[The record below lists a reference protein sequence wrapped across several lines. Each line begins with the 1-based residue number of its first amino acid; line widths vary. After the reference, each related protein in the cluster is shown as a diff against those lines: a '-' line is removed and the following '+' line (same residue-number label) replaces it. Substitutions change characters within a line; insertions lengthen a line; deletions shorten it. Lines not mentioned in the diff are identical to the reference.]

1 VLLLTERARPEVVRR
16 SRRAP
21 WLAVGAVCLGAFMGQ
36 LDASV
41 VTLTFPALRHEF
53 HTSLAAVSWVSLAYL
68 ITLVALLVPVGRV
81 SDSAGRKLVYLLGFL
96 LFTVASAGC
105 GLAPTLGVLVAG
117 RVVQAAGAAMLQA
130 NSVALI
136 TTATTDT
143 ADGAATANAGPGRR
157 GTGHRLRAALGVQAA
172 AQALGLALGPA
183 VGGLLVAGPG
193 WRWVFMI
200 NIPVGVIALVA
211 GRYLLPRTRQ
221 RVAAVRFDRVGL
233 GLLAVAAV
241 SGLAAISAVSG
252 LAVPWWGAV
261 ALGVAALAA
270 VALFRWYERRAADPL
285 VPPGLLAGREVATG
299 LGTACAGYLVLFGP
313 LVIGPVALA
322 GSGGAAGLYL
332 TALPAGFAVAAL
344 VGGRVL
350 PRNLSNRA
358 RGTAGLAVAAVALIA
373 LALVPV
379 GGGSTAGGLWGGGFV
394 GRESLGGGY
403 LDGMPAVGVL
413 VGAFFLVGVGLGVF
427 TPANNAAVMGAVP
440 VRRAGTAGGLVN
452 MARALGTA
460 LGVAGVTLVLHLAG
474 AGGVG
479 VRFSSGLLGI
489 MALGA
494 GIVTLVGSGRAGVQ
508 PGSDGGGGAGSYGRT
523 AGRGMAGHRGRPGW
537 SARPG

>member
-1 VLLLTERARPEVVRR
+1 VLLLTERARPDVVRR
-16 SRRAP
+16 SPRAP
-21 WLAVGAVCLGAFMGQ
+21 WLAVAAVCLGAFMGQ

-41 VTLTFPALRHEF
+41 VTLTFPALRHDF
-53 HTSLAAVSWVSLAYL
+53 RTSLAAVEWVSLAYL

-96 LFTVASAGC
+96 LFTVASAAC
-105 GLAPTLGVLVAG
+105 GLAPTLGALVAG
-117 RVVQAAGAAMLQA
+117 RVVQAVGAAMLQA

-136 TTATTDT
+136 TTA
-143 ADGAATANAGPGRR
+143 ATEEPPGRPDQRGRR
-157 GTGHRLRAALGVQAA
+157 GAGRRHGGGHRLRAALGVQAA

-200 NIPVGVIALVA
+200 NIPVGVVALVA

-221 RVAAVRFDRVGL
+221 RVPAGRFDRIGL
-233 GLLAVAAV
+233 ALLAVGATA
-241 SGLAAISAVSG
+241 GLAAISAVSG
-252 LAVPWWGAV
+252 LPVPWWGVV
-261 ALGVAALAA
+261 ALGLAALAA
-270 VALFRWYERRAADPL
+270 VAMFPSYERRAPDPL
-285 VPPGLLAGREVATG
+285 VPPGLLADRAVAGG
-299 LGTACAGYLVLFGP
+299 LATACLGYLVLFGP

-322 GSGGAAGLYL
+322 GGTGGGSGGETGFCL
-332 TALPAGFAVAAL
+332 TALPAGFALAAL
-344 VGGRVL
+344 VGGQLL

-358 RGTAGLAVAAVALIA
+358 RGTAGLATAALALIA
-373 LALVPV
+373 LALVPA
-379 GGGSTAGGLWGGGFV
+379 GGSSSADRLAAGDW
-394 GRESLGGGY
+394 LGG
-403 LDGMPAVGVL
+403 MPSVDVL
-413 VGAFFLVGVGLGVF
+413 VVAFFLVGVGLGVF

-460 LGVAGVTLVLHLAG
+460 LGVAAVTLVLHVAG
-474 AGGVG
+474 TGGTG

-494 GIVTLVGSGRAGVQ
+494 GIVTLFGSGRAGGQ
-508 PGSDGGGGAGSYGRT
+508 PGVDGEGGAESDGRTTGGRV
-523 AGRGMAGHRGRPGW
+523 AGHHRRHG
-537 SARPG
+537 

>member
-1 VLLLTERARPEVVRR
+1 MLLLTERARPEVVRR
-16 SRRAP
+16 SPRAP
-21 WLAVGAVCLGAFMGQ
+21 WLAVAAVCLGAFMGQ

-41 VTLTFPALRHEF
+41 VTLTFPALRHDF

-117 RVVQAAGAAMLQA
+117 RVVQAVGAAMLQA

-136 TTATTDT
+136 TTAATET
-143 ADGAATANAGPGRR
+143 AAAGGPAGHQGQL
-157 GTGHRLRAALGVQAA
+157 LRAALGVQAA

-200 NIPVGVIALVA
+200 NIPVGVVALVA

-221 RVAAVRFDRVGL
+221 RVPATRFDRVGL
-233 GLLAVAAV
+233 ALLAVGATA
-241 SGLAAISAVSG
+241 GLAAVSAVSG
-252 LAVPWWGAV
+252 LPVPWWGAV
-261 ALGVAALAA
+261 LLGAAALLA
-270 VALFRWYERRAADPL
+270 VGFFPWYERRAADPL
-285 VPPGLLAGREVATG
+285 VPPGMLADRGVAGG
-299 LGTACAGYLVLFGP
+299 LGAACLGYLVLFGP
-313 LVIGPVALA
+313 LVVGPVALA
-322 GSGGAAGLYL
+322 EHGGAAGLYL
-332 TALPAGFAVAAL
+332 TALPAGFALSAL
-344 VGGRVL
+344 AGGRVL

-358 RGTAGLAVAAVALIA
+358 RGVGGLVVAAVALGA
-373 LALVPV
+373 LAVVPA
-379 GGGSTAGGLWGGGFV
+379 GAGG
-394 GRESLGGGY
+394 
-403 LDGMPAVGVL
+403 MPVTALL
-413 VGAFFLVGVGLGVF
+413 VGAFFLVGAGLGVF
-427 TPANNAAVMGAVP
+427 TPANNAGVMGSVP

-460 LGVAGVTLVLHLAG
+460 LGVAAVTLVLHLVG
-474 AGGVG
+474 SGGDG

-494 GIVTLVGSGRAGVQ
+494 GIVTLVGSGRAGGQ
-508 PGSDGGGGAGSYGRT
+508 PGSDGEGGAGSDGRT
-523 AGRGMAGHRGRPGW
+523 AGKRVAGQH
-537 SARPG
+537 